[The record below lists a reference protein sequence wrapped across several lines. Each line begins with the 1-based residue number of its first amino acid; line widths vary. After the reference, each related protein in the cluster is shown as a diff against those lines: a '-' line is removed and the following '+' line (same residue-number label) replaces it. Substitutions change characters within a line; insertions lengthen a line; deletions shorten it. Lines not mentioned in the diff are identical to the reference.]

1 MGGGSWNGTGNT
13 PAHPSAWCK
22 ANQGWVSVVNRTTNG
37 IVTIGDVK
45 TTKKVYRLWKDG
57 AAGKEY
63 FLVEN
68 RQRKLYDQ
76 KLPGDGLLV
85 YHIDESLD
93 SNENE
98 DHPFVK
104 LLEADAKGHLH
115 DGANRGD
122 AGRSLSGELE
132 ERRADGRVQSEL
144 EIVRRQRD
152 VCDDHQIGASAANMK
167 VRIGVKGPATSSA
180 KKGKEES
187 EESEEGEGK
196 VARPSALDSSR
207 AYSIE

>member
-1 MGGGSWNGTGNT
+1 
-13 PAHPSAWCK
+13 
-22 ANQGWVSVVNRTTNG
+22 
-37 IVTIGDVK
+37 
-45 TTKKVYRLWKDG
+45 VYRLWKDG

-85 YHIDESLD
+85 YHIDEAID

-98 DHPFVK
+98 NHPFIK

-122 AGRSLSGELE
+122 AGDPYPGSAKNIALT
-132 ERRADGRVQSEL
+132 RASNPSSKSYASKETFVTLTE
-144 EIVRRQRD
+144 
-152 VCDDHQIGASAANMK
+152 IGASAANIK
-167 VRIGVKGPATSSA
+167 VRIGVKGPAKAAARKTGKTKA
-180 KKGKEES
+180 KKAKKAKKAGKS
-187 EESEEGEGK
+187 RRS
-196 VARPSALDSSR
+196 ARR
-207 AYSIE
+207 R